1 MISTTIRGRY
11 EGGVREAVTTVTVHG
26 GAVKFNG
33 NVTEATFVNGS
44 SLEGLSFSLALSLST
59 LTSPNRFVIWAWD
72 FYVGGL
78 KFETPCQRKQ
88 GVCLLGRTRRI
99 GFASVFYMDVRFQFM
114 NNMRVMEKPLNFTYT
129 HWRGDNRTVVDGTLA
144 IDSSNKLSAN
154 YGFDSGN
161 CKLGYSYVHK
171 GLTTFE
177 PSYDLAKNSWD
188 VSLSQRVDEDNVVK
202 ASYQSASKVLG
213 LEWCK
218 NPSSSGG
225 FKVPFKLNS
234 QP

>member
-26 GAVKFNG
+26 GAVKLNG

-44 SLEGLSFSLALSLST
+44 SLEGLSFSLEKPGSFL
-59 LTSPNRFVIWAWD
+59 ID
-72 FYVGGL
+72 FDV
-78 KFETPCQRKQ
+78 PKQ
-88 GVCLLGRTRRI
+88 
-99 GFASVFYMDVRFQFM
+99 DVRFQFM

-154 YGFDSGN
+154 YGFDSSN

-177 PSYDLAKNSWD
+177 PSYDFAKNSWD
-188 VSLSQRVDEDNVVK
+188 VALSQRVDEDNVVK

-225 FKVPFKLNS
+225 FKISASVNLTEESKFPTLS
-234 QP
+234 VDSRLHVEL

>member
-44 SLEGLSFSLALSLST
+44 SLEGLSFSLEKPGSFL
-59 LTSPNRFVIWAWD
+59 ID
-72 FYVGGL
+72 FDV
-78 KFETPCQRKQ
+78 PKQ
-88 GVCLLGRTRRI
+88 
-99 GFASVFYMDVRFQFM
+99 DVRFQFM

-225 FKVPFKLNS
+225 FKISASVNLTEESKFPTLS
-234 QP
+234 VDSRLHVEL

>member
-26 GAVKFNG
+26 GAVKLNG

-44 SLEGLSFSLALSLST
+44 SLEGLSFSLEKPGSFL
-59 LTSPNRFVIWAWD
+59 ID
-72 FYVGGL
+72 FDV
-78 KFETPCQRKQ
+78 PKQ
-88 GVCLLGRTRRI
+88 
-99 GFASVFYMDVRFQFM
+99 DVRFQFM
-114 NNMRVMEKPLNFTYT
+114 NKMRVMEKPLNFTYT

-177 PSYDLAKNSWD
+177 PSYDFAKNSWD

-225 FKVPFKLNS
+225 FKISASVNLAEESKFPTLS
-234 QP
+234 VDSRLHVEL